1 MRRLS
6 PWLALVVILL
16 GTLVLREPRLRR
28 IDDVFLSFFLENAAS
43 ALPPAHVTLVEIGR
57 NDILR
62 LTPAEKVKPL
72 AKGEAARRSLSPLEY
87 ALFLQAVLGFS
98 PPVIAIEPMLIW
110 PERDKVQ
117 KQIFLDQ
124 AMHAPKLLVALELGA
139 KGQHDL
145 TTDELPTLPN
155 ISGDRA
161 GLAQFIGVSRQPDEE
176 IRLVSTPGFINLPND
191 RIGSLRVP
199 LVFEY
204 RGEVVPAFTLQAI
217 MLWLRLTPAD
227 VKVELGSKIVLA
239 NGWQIPLH
247 RDGTI
252 TLNPAANGSV
262 HHLSLGE
269 LLLAAQEKEHHR
281 PISRETD
288 DLNQQIVLLRV
299 AEDPLQPPNVFSTA
313 IATIQD
319 NACIR
324 PASEAVAWIIVLVV
338 ALLAVFIWTIS
349 KMNFFLGAVLFS
361 AGYAMTALDLL
372 TQRHLWLPTFLPLVL
387 IWLLVLVRLFGERGR
402 KDLSP
407 AAAP

>member
-28 IDDVFLSFFLENAAS
+28 IDDVFLSFFLDNAAS

-87 ALFLQAVLGFS
+87 ALFFQAVLGFS

-110 PERDKVQ
+110 PERDNVQ

-281 PISRETD
+281 PISREAD

-338 ALLAVFIWTIS
+338 ALLAAFIWTIS
-349 KMNFFLGAVLFS
+349 KTNFFLGAVLFS
-361 AGYAMTALDLL
+361 AAYAMTALDVL
-372 TQRHLWLPTFLPLVL
+372 TQRQLWLPTFLPLVL
-387 IWLLVLVRLFGERGR
+387 IWFLVLVRLFGERGR

>member
-1 MRRLS
+1 
-6 PWLALVVILL
+6 
-16 GTLVLREPRLRR
+16 
-28 IDDVFLSFFLENAAS
+28 
-43 ALPPAHVTLVEIGR
+43 
-57 NDILR
+57 
-62 LTPAEKVKPL
+62 VKPL

-87 ALFLQAVLGFS
+87 ALFFQAVLGFS

-361 AGYAMTALDLL
+361 AGYAMTALDVL

>member
-6 PWLALVVILL
+6 PWLALVVTLV

-28 IDDVFLSFFLENAAS
+28 IDDVFLSFFLQNAAS
-43 ALPPAHVTLVEIGR
+43 ALPSAHVTLVEIGR

-62 LTPAEKVKPL
+62 LTPLEKVKPL

-87 ALFLQAVLGFS
+87 ALFLQAVLGFN

-191 RIGSLRVP
+191 NVSSLRVP

-227 VKVELGSKIVLA
+227 VKVELGSKIILA

-252 TLNPAANGSV
+252 TLNPAAGASV

-324 PASEAVAWIIVLVV
+324 PASEVVAWIIVLLV

-349 KMNFFLGAVLFS
+349 KTNFFLGAVLFS
-361 AGYAMTALDLL
+361 AAYAMTALDVL
-372 TQRHLWLPTFLPLVL
+372 TQRQLWLPTFLPLVL
-387 IWLLVLVRLFGERGR
+387 IWFLVLVRLFGERGR

>member
-16 GTLVLREPRLRR
+16 GALILRESRLQR
-28 IDDVFLSFFLENAAS
+28 IDDVFLSFFLQNAAS
-43 ALPPAHVTLVEIGR
+43 ALPPAPVTLVEIGR
-57 NDILR
+57 DDILR
-62 LTPAEKVKPL
+62 LTPVEKMKPL
-72 AKGEAARRSLSPLEY
+72 ARGEAARRSLSPLEY
-87 ALFLQAVLGFS
+87 ALFLQAVLGFN

-145 TTDELPTLPN
+145 TTDDLPTLPN
-155 ISGDRA
+155 VIGDRA
-161 GLAQFIGVSRQPDEE
+161 DLAQFVGVSRQPDEE

-191 RIGSLRVP
+191 HASGLRVP
-199 LVFEY
+199 LLFEY

-217 MLWLRLTPAD
+217 MLWLRLTPVD
-227 VKVELGSKIVLA
+227 VKVELGSKIVLP

-252 TLNPAANGSV
+252 AFNPAASGSV

-281 PISRETD
+281 PKSHETD
-288 DLNQQIVLLRV
+288 NLNRQIVLLRV

-319 NACIR
+319 NACVR
-324 PASEAVAWIIVLVV
+324 PTPEAVVWIIVLLV
-338 ALLAVFIWTIS
+338 AVLAAFIWTIS
-349 KMNFFLGAVLFS
+349 KTNFLLGTVLFS
-361 AGYAMTALDLL
+361 AAYALTALDVLA
-372 TQRHLWLPTFLPLVL
+372 QRHLWLPTFVPLTL
-387 IWLLVLVRLFGERGR
+387 IWFLVVVRLFGERRR

-407 AAAP
+407 TAAG

>member
-361 AGYAMTALDLL
+361 AGYAMTALDVL